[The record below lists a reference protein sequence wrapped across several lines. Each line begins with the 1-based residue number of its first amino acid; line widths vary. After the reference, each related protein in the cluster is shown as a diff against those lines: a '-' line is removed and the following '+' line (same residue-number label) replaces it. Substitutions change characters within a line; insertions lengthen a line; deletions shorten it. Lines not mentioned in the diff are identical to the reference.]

1 MNYVLLRVDRIDGDV
16 RVGPADSFQ
25 RPDGFDIRSV
35 FPADPKLLGESE
47 GEPALALVRIFA
59 SRATL
64 VIRELGPGAVR
75 HQHPDGSIDVAVPC
89 VNRLAFRNWL
99 LGMTVNAV
107 VLEPPELRTEIIDWL
122 TQVAETAQ

>member
-1 MNYVLLRVDRIDGDV
+1 MDYCCVLGCGTWWDWIALEVNYVLFRVDRIDGDV

-64 VIRELGPGAVR
+64 VIARARPWR
-75 HQHPDGSIDVAVPC
+75 CSSPTS
-89 VNRLAFRNWL
+89 
-99 LGMTVNAV
+99 
-107 VLEPPELRTEIIDWL
+107 
-122 TQVAETAQ
+122 